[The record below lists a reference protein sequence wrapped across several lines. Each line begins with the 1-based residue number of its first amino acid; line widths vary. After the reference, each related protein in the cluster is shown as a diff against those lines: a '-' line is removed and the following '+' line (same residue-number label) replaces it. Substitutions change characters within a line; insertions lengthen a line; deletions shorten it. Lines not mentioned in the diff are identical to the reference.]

1 MKKAIFG
8 MSFNWMF
15 AIIVGGFILFLAIY
29 GASKF
34 IKTSENTLYTETA
47 ARMTSLLDPMETGL
61 ASGKAT
67 EISFQ
72 KESRFYFTCDT
83 QSFPPFGRQ
92 TLSFSEKTFG
102 EEFGKRSDRVNI
114 KDKYIFVDEVIQGKK
129 LFIFSKPFF
138 LTFKVA
144 DLTIIFSSDYCFYD
158 TPEEIEE
165 DLGGLNIKSIHFID
179 PKNKTECNG
188 INVCFNSQEKNCNIK
203 VSHQNNY
210 LIKKGEKLYYTDD
223 LIYAAIFSSPEI
235 YKCNLKR
242 LKGKFN
248 QLSEIYLKK
257 IEIIKRKGCN
267 SNIGPKLESMTS
279 PIDSSSELL
288 LLYNQAKEINTIND
302 GEESDCRLY

>member
-34 IKTSENTLYTETA
+34 IKTSETTLYTETA
-47 ARMTSLLDPMETGL
+47 ARMASLLDPMETGL

-72 KESRFYFTCDT
+72 KESRFYFTCDAK
-83 QSFPPFGRQ
+83 SFPPFGRQ

-114 KDKYIFVDEVIQGKK
+114 KDKYIFTDDVIQGKK

-144 DLTIIFSSDYCFYD
+144 DLTIIFSNDYCFYD

-165 DLGGLNIKSIHFID
+165 DLGGLNIDSIHFVN
-179 PKNKTECNG
+179 KTSKTECKG
-188 INVCFNSQEKNCNIK
+188 IKVCFNSNKENCNIK
-203 VSHQNNY
+203 VSYNNNY
-210 LIKKGEKLYYTDD
+210 LIKKGEKIYYTED
-223 LIYAAIFSSPEI
+223 LIYAAIFSSPEV

-242 LKGKFN
+242 LKNKFN
-248 QLSEIYLKK
+248 QLSEVYLKK
-257 IEIIKRKGCN
+257 IEIIKRKGCS
-267 SNIGPKLESMTS
+267 SNIGPKLESMIYPLVAST
-279 PIDSSSELL
+279 ELL
-288 LLYNQAKEINTIND
+288 LLQSQAEEINIIND

>member
-8 MSFNWMF
+8 MSFNWLF

-34 IKTSENTLYTETA
+34 IKTSEETLSTETA
-47 ARMTSLLDPMETGL
+47 ARIPSLLDPMETGL

-72 KESRFYFTCDT
+72 KESRFYFTCDDK
-83 QSFPPFGRQ
+83 SFPPFGRQ
-92 TLSFSEKTFG
+92 TISFSEKTFG
-102 EEFGKRSDRVNI
+102 KEFGDKSKRVNI
-114 KDKYIFVDEVIQGKK
+114 KDKYIFTDEVIQGKK

-144 DLTIIFSSDYCFYD
+144 DLIVVFSKDYCFYN

-165 DLGGLNIKSIHFID
+165 DLGGLKIDSIHFID
-179 PKNKTECNG
+179 PDNRTECNG
-188 INVCFNSQEKNCNIK
+188 IKVCFDSSETDCNIK
-203 VSHQNNY
+203 VSYNNNY
-210 LIKKGEKLYYTDD
+210 LIKKGEKIYYTDD

-248 QLSEIYLKK
+248 QLLEIYLKK
-257 IEIIKRKGCN
+257 IEIIKRKGCS

-279 PIDSSSELL
+279 PLDSSSELL
-288 LLYNQAKEINTIND
+288 LLRSQAEEINIIND